1 MKDLVK
7 QILQNEPDETMV
19 TPELLVDMMHHNKT
33 QMKSITI
40 ADARKIFQMV
50 SKWPMISHKN
60 NTPTGTENVKNI
72 KNFSFEIPSKISQKK
87 RRTYYTPM
95 PCGIVK
101 NKEPSTDE

>member
-50 SKWPMISHKN
+50 SK
-60 NTPTGTENVKNI
+60 
-72 KNFSFEIPSKISQKK
+72 
-87 RRTYYTPM
+87 
-95 PCGIVK
+95 
-101 NKEPSTDE
+101 